1 MRYNEAV
8 KGDEPMGNQTKSKEQ
23 LIEEAMVDTS
33 GRASRVTPIT
43 SEMIEENPVLAAAGI
58 FADDPVFDELILEIK
73 KVQEQERRRSRKE
86 FSK

>member
-8 KGDEPMGNQTKSKEQ
+8 KGDELMGNQTRSKEQ
-23 LIEEAMVDTS
+23 LIGEAMVDTS

-43 SEMIEENPVLAAAGI
+43 SEMIKENPVLAAAGI

-73 KVQEQERRRSRKE
+73 KVQERERRRSRKE